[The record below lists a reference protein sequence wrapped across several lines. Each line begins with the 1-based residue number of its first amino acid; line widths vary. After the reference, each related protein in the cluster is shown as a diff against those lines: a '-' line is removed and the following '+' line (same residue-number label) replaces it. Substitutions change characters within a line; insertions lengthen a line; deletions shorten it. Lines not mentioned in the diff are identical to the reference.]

1 MNVSMKSLSYGIAC
15 QTAAFWGGD
24 VSDRMK
30 TVLIACEASVVGGA
44 LLVLPTALIDLAFG
58 TDLLGL
64 LAQALLVAVTLVAI
78 FSSVAIHQGWFG
90 DYYSE
95 NRTSTPLEPER
106 QDPTS

>member
-1 MNVSMKSLSYGIAC
+1 MLDGNLL
-15 QTAAFWGGD
+15 GGD

-78 FSSVAIHQGWFG
+78 FASVAIHQGWFG
-90 DYYSE
+90 DYYSG

>member
-44 LLVLPTALIDLAFG
+44 LLVLPTALIDLAFD

>member
-1 MNVSMKSLSYGIAC
+1 
-15 QTAAFWGGD
+15 
-24 VSDRMK
+24 MK

-44 LLVLPTALIDLAFG
+44 LLVLPTALIDLAFD